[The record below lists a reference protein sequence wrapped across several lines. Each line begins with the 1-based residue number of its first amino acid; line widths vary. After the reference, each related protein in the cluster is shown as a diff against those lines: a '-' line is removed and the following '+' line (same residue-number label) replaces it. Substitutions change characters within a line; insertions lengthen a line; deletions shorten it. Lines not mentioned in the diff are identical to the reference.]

1 MFICIIWNIFGT
13 KKKRNATQQ
22 NKRREEKSESLIVAQ
37 PKFIALKWII
47 PNSETH
53 THTHIEIGHIW
64 TAKFITYIF
73 VLLFSSVRFGSVQVH
88 HNWTIWNVFA
98 EFSEAIVSKR
108 ASEQAIHSRWLFL
121 ELVFPSSMNA
131 LYLVC
136 RRWFNSHHEH
146 CQRHFISHIITAN
159 FVAYFIC
166 LPFLSFTLFFFVGR
180 SRYWARQ
187 DLCVTS
193 LFSGSKITH
202 SHSFSIHWVCRHKR
216 IWQISGSMHI
226 TNKMLFIYQNF

>member
-1 MFICIIWNIFGT
+1 MPLVLWCAQRISHAPSQSRWYHNTLAKQGKCEMFICIIWNIFGT

-47 PNSETH
+47 PNSERH

-166 LPFLSFTLFFFVGR
+166 LPFLSFTLFFLR
-180 SRYWARQ
+180 WALTLLSPTR
-187 DLCVTS
+187 
-193 LFSGSKITH
+193 FM
-202 SHSFSIHWVCRHKR
+202 RH
-216 IWQISGSMHI
+216 IVV
-226 TNKMLFIYQNF
+226 